1 MKYSQLLYFGI
12 HINSVYHLMLSQ
24 KPLSGAT
31 VDWFFVLAKFRK
43 AREQFNR
50 KSDLLFSLNF

>member
-12 HINSVYHLMLSQ
+12 HMNIVNHLMLSQ

-31 VDWFFVLAKFRK
+31 VHWFPVLAKLLK
-43 AREQFNR
+43 ARGQFNR

>member
-1 MKYSQLLYFGI
+1 MKYNQLLYLGI
-12 HINSVYHLMLSQ
+12 HMNNANHLMLSQ

-31 VDWFFVLAKFRK
+31 VDWFFVQAKLLK

-50 KSDLLFSLNF
+50 TSDIIQS

>member
-1 MKYSQLLYFGI
+1 MKYSQLLYFGM
-12 HINSVYHLMLSQ
+12 HLNNVNHLMLGQ
-24 KPLSGAT
+24 KPLSEAT
-31 VDWFFVLAKFRK
+31 VDWFFLLAKFLK